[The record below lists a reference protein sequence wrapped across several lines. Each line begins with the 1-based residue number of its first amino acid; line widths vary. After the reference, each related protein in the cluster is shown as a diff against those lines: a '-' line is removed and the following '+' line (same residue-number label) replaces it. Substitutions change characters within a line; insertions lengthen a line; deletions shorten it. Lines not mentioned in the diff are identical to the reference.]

1 MDGHSSDS
9 HKPFVAEMDL
19 RERGSPG
26 KMKTGWSDTRTNAKI
41 GEEAER
47 ACNKDVTPMK
57 GGEHTIKHPG
67 RLGKIFDLRENF
79 TQQGGKG

>member
-1 MDGHSSDS
+1 MDGHSSGS

-19 RERGSPG
+19 RERDSPG
-26 KMKTGWSDTRTNAKI
+26 KMKTGRSDIRSNAKI

-47 ACNKDVTPMK
+47 ACHKDVTPMK

-67 RLGKIFDLRENF
+67 RLGKIFDLRENL